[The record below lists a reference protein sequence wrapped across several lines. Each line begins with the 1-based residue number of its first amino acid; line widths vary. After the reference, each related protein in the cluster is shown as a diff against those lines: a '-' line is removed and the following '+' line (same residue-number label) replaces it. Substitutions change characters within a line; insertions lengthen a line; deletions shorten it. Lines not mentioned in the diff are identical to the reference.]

1 MVETLQLLN
10 VTDRSEAQSRFVGG
24 DVPGVYG
31 FTLSASVLS
40 RTQDAHGLANQSFS
54 EACEQT
60 FPSR

>member
-31 FTLSASVLS
+31 FTLSASLLVTVTAEPMV
-40 RTQDAHGLANQSFS
+40 RYVFS
-54 EACEQT
+54 WWV
-60 FPSR
+60 